1 MFSRAAADLRP
12 QRFSGTEYV
21 SCDEPKFPV
30 ARRFSGHLQALRV
43 KCPKFL
49 DPDVVTL
56 AAVRKGGLPSCLESW
71 NTSSGIPRYLRLRSS
86 RTGWYNHHQLLIR
99 AEDYN

>member
-12 QRFSGTEYV
+12 QRFSGTEHMG
-21 SCDEPKFPV
+21 CDEPKFPV

-49 DPDVVTL
+49 NPDVVTL
-56 AAVRKGGLPSCLESW
+56 AAVRKGACPAGWKAGTLALGSQ
-71 NTSSGIPRYLRLRSS
+71 YLRLRSS

-99 AEDYN
+99 TEDYN